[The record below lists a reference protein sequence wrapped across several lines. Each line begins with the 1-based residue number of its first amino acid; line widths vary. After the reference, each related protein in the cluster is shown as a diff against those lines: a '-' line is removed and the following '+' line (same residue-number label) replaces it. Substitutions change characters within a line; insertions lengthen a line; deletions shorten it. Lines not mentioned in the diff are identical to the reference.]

1 MWGQTGMRK
10 LWGAS
15 NVRVYGGGVAEE
27 EFLSDLEKLI
37 GEYNRLV
44 ASPSQ
49 PARRQ
54 RRRAPAPAG
63 S

>member
-15 NVRVYGGGVAEE
+15 NVRVYGGGAAEE

-44 ASPSQ
+44 ASPSSR
-49 PARRQ
+49 ARARAAA
-54 RRRAPAPAG
+54 APAPAG